1 MRPYAASVCG
11 LELLVYEALLM
22 LFSCLRCI
30 GSSALGLK
38 LLVYAVLLMLYSC
51 FTHALLM
58 LYSCLRCSGSSAR
71 APLRN
76 EVHIFF
82 FRIFFFRN
90 ASHDSGVSN
99 LALVRL
105 DIERFLFFFSP
116 LFFSAPSKKTHF
128 SLMTF

>member
-11 LELLVYEALLM
+11 IELLVYEALLM
-22 LFSCLRCI
+22 LYSCLRCI

-38 LLVYAVLLMLYSC
+38 LLVYAALLMLYSC

-58 LYSCLRCSGSSAR
+58 LYSCLRCCGSSAR
-71 APLRN
+71 APLHN

-90 ASHDSGVSN
+90 ASHASGGSN

-105 DIERFLFFFSP
+105 DIELCLFFFLHPFSSLAPQKKRTSP
-116 LFFSAPSKKTHF
+116 A
-128 SLMTF
+128 